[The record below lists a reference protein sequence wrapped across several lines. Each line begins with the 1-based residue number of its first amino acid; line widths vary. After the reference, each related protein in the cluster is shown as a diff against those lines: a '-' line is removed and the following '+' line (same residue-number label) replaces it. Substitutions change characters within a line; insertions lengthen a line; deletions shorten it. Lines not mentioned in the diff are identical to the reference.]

1 MKASARKSLAAAAVT
16 ENSSGEGK
24 KVAKERTQ
32 SNAWLFDQV
41 IISVL
46 LNIYI

>member
-1 MKASARKSLAAAAVT
+1 MKASARKSLAAAAVA

-41 IISVL
+41 VMKLVIQFI
-46 LNIYI
+46 